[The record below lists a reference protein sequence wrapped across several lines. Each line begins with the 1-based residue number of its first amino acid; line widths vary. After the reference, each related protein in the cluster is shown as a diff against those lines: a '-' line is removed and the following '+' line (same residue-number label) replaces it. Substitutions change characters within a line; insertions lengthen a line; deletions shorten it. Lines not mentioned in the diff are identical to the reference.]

1 MRHRQKIDR
10 EINQFEY
17 ELLDR
22 QYAELKGKHWKL
34 NKFQSLD
41 QFITAYKDSSYG
53 IDPECIDNLCYRI
66 DPTGFFEAGNVAWC
80 PIYSQKIMARCS
92 YPSLRGQN

>member
-1 MRHRQKIDR
+1 MRNRQKIDR

-17 ELLDR
+17 ELLER

-34 NKFQSLD
+34 NKFKSLEE
-41 QFITAYKDSSYG
+41 FIQAYKDSNYG

-66 DPTGFFEAGNVAWC
+66 DTEGFFEAGNVTWRQISC
-80 PIYSQKIMARCS
+80 PKILANCTF
-92 YPSLRGQN
+92 PSLRGQN